1 MKQVS
6 LQFKSLSE
14 LAECMFAM
22 GVDKPTI
29 NYQTYVLTCE
39 VTAEQLEYA
48 ISMKAHIIEK
58 TVSNNPKIL
67 L

>member
-22 GVDKPTI
+22 GVDKPII
-29 NYQTYVLTCE
+29 NYEAYILTCQLND
-39 VTAEQLEYA
+39 EQLEHA
-48 ISMKAHIIEK
+48 ISMKAHLVER
-58 TVSNNPKIL
+58 TVIK
-67 L
+67 